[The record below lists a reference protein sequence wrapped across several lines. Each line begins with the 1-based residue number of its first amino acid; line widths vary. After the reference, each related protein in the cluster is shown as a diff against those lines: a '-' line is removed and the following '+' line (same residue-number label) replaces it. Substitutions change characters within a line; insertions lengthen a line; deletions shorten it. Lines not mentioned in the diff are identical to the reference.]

1 MSLKT
6 ATQQHPPPS
15 SHPSGNDNSLDDIL
29 STITPREGRLI
40 PLRTKAEVEHSDP
53 RIIQAYSIEIPQNF
67 AHDILK
73 AVDILV
79 RDHQNDHN
87 SPTQPTTHLPHL
99 RRLIKPSALPS
110 HLRPINPP
118 SNEPTLHL
126 LIPPIPSL
134 PLPTLQSTLSS
145 LLPPAHPPTIHR
157 IDIPLYAPVSEA
169 QAQEWTRRFWPCV
182 YRNHNP
188 WGPQP
193 SEIAKGEEGLRGCV
207 GRTMALAREV
217 GREARERGVGVG
229 VGAVVVDEGGRV
241 VVGAGDARWTN
252 EVRDENRKG
261 SGDPTAHAVM
271 RAIAMVA
278 RKRREVA
285 AAQGQSPQTAVSSP
299 NRMSFSP
306 PSERDEQ
313 RTGKETQQATPP
325 DQEKPITT
333 PPIFLHPLEKTL
345 YNASP
350 LHAGG
355 YLCLDLRILITHEP

>member
-1 MSLKT
+1 M
-6 ATQQHPPPS
+6 
-15 SHPSGNDNSLDDIL
+15 
-29 STITPREGRLI
+29 
-40 PLRTKAEVEHSDP
+40 
-53 RIIQAYSIEIPQNF
+53 
-67 AHDILK
+67 
-73 AVDILV
+73 
-79 RDHQNDHN
+79 
-87 SPTQPTTHLPHL
+87 
-99 RRLIKPSALPS
+99 
-110 HLRPINPP
+110 
-118 SNEPTLHL
+118 
-126 LIPPIPSL
+126 
-134 PLPTLQSTLSS
+134 
-145 LLPPAHPPTIHR
+145 
-157 IDIPLYAPVSEA
+157 
-169 QAQEWTRRFWPCV
+169 
-182 YRNHNP
+182 
-188 WGPQP
+188 
-193 SEIAKGEEGLRGCV
+193 

-355 YLCLDLRILITHEP
+355 YLCLDLRILITHEPCIMCSMAILHSRFSGIVFGRRMRRTGGMSAEVDCIVEERDGEGEEGGKEGGKEEEGEGKEGERDTKKRNGYGLFWRPELNWRMLGWRWEDDDYEDDDEQEEGYGCLSEDTHI